1 MRGLLAALS
10 AAACA
15 CAAYEPE
22 SAPAVV
28 RARFD
33 PDAKVIPMPSD
44 ALRDDAAGHL
54 DIPIDAD
61 TTPAETE
68 LYTYLN
74 GLDGWSSASAA
85 TVDFSGPIAPATV
98 TPETV
103 QVWRWG
109 PTPARVEDVRVSVA
123 DDEQRITIDAPR
135 AGWERGAQYFVVVRG
150 GAAGVEGKTGDPVIA
165 DAAFYF
171 LRQTTPLDDPAHNRA
186 FPGDTYAE
194 RADNARKLEV
204 IRGELAPM
212 FEHLAARGLPRA
224 EIAALWRFTITT
236 RSELAMDKPSQR
248 MPIPIQLLIDPAT
261 GKVDLPPAPWDTDV
275 ELEAK
280 SRLRAYDG
288 FATSANLLF
297 ELTAPVEAQT
307 VNATTVELWRTDG
320 PPTRV
325 PAAARVMADGVHVIV
340 TPDVLPLPERAAYAV
355 VVTDGVLDRAGQPI
369 VAMPAGVLLKAQ
381 APVVAAGASTVG
393 AVPLIDAVR
402 LEDARGRLGALLAER
417 GRDHVVAAWPFVT
430 QTIASRLDGLAA
442 TAARLGLS
450 PQPTDVVFKTPG
462 QALLDFPLAITSLLN
477 VERVAYGTLAMPVFL
492 DDHTRAWR
500 EDGGHRVDQVAFTMT
515 VPRGLTAGRPVPVVV
530 FGHGVMTERRFVL
543 AIGDALAAKG
553 FAAIA
558 IDLPYHG
565 TRTQCI
571 AGGPISV
578 VDPRTGDLTSVPPC
592 QAGTTCDDVGRCVD
606 GSGAGNR
613 LAMWPVLNYP
623 VASGA
628 AFLEIEHIANTKDH
642 FDQAVIELS
651 AQVRALREG
660 DWQPVLGA
668 PVDDARV
675 YYAGQSLGGILGATL
690 LATQPTIARAV
701 LNVPGADL
709 VDMFADSTWF
719 GPQVTG
725 FFTRQGIARD
735 SFEAERFLDVARWIV
750 DAVDPQNLGAATGDR
765 ALMLQM
771 GTLDFIIPNAYT
783 RTLERVTGA
792 PRRDY
797 VAEHAFLVIPIE
809 PEFGRGGRELA
820 GFLDGSFT
828 P

>member
-1 MRGLLAALS
+1 MRGLLFALC
-10 AAACA
+10 AGACA
-15 CAAYEPE
+15 CAAYEPD
-22 SAPAVV
+22 SPPDVV
-28 RARFD
+28 RARYD
-33 PDAKVIPMPSD
+33 PEAKVIPMPSD

-54 DIPIDAD
+54 DIPIDDD
-61 TTPAETE
+61 TSPAEAE

-74 GLDGWSSASAA
+74 TLDGWSSASAA
-85 TVDFSGPIAPATV
+85 TVDFSAPIAPGTV
-98 TPETV
+98 TPDTV
-103 QVWRWG
+103 QVWKWG
-109 PTPARVEDVRVSVA
+109 PTPARVDDVRVSVA
-123 DDEQRITIDAPR
+123 DDERRITIDAPR
-135 AGWERGAQYFVVVRG
+135 TGWERGAQYFVVVRG
-150 GAAGVEGKTGDPVIA
+150 GDAGVEGKTGQPVIA

-194 RADNARKLEV
+194 RADNAHKLEV
-204 IRGELAPM
+204 IRQTLVPM
-212 FEHLAARGLPRA
+212 FTQLEAAGVPRSQV
-224 EIAALWRFTITT
+224 AALWRFTVTT

-261 GKVDLPPAPWDTDV
+261 GKVDLPPAPWDTPV

-280 SRLRAYDG
+280 QRLRTYDG
-288 FATSANLLF
+288 FTTSANLLF
-297 ELTAPVEAQT
+297 ELTAPVDPAT
-307 VNATTVELWRTDG
+307 VSAATIELWRLDG
-320 PPTRV
+320 TPARV
-325 PAAARVMADGVHVIV
+325 AAAARVMADGVHVVV
-340 TPDVLPLPERAAYAV
+340 TPEVAPLPERAAFALV
-355 VVTDGVLDRAGQPI
+355 ATDGIHDRDGRPVI
-369 VAMPAGVLLKAQ
+369 AMPAGVLLAAK
-381 APVVAAGASTVG
+381 APVVEAGASTVG
-393 AVPLIDAVR
+393 AVPLVDAVR
-402 LEDARGRLGALLAER
+402 LEDGRGRLAALWAAR

-430 QTIASRLDGLAA
+430 QTIGPRLDKLAT
-442 TAARLGLS
+442 TAAELGLS
-450 PQPTDVVFKTPG
+450 PDPVDVTFKTPV

-477 VERVAYGTLAMPVFL
+477 VDKVAYGTLAMPVYL
-492 DDHTRAWR
+492 DDATRAWR
-500 EDGGHRVDQVAFTMT
+500 TDGGHRVDQVAFTMT
-515 VPRGLTAGRPVPVVV
+515 IPRGVTAGRKVPVVV

-578 VDPRTGDLTSVPPC
+578 VDPRTGDLTSLPPC
-592 QAGTTCDDVGRCVD
+592 QSGSTCNEVGRCVGSD
-606 GSGAGNR
+606 GTGNH

-642 FDQAVIELS
+642 FDQSVIELS
-651 AQVRALREG
+651 ALIRSLRTG
-660 DWQPVLGA
+660 AWQPVIGA
-668 PVDDARV
+668 PIDPDRV

-690 LATQPTIARAV
+690 LSTQPDVHRAV

-725 FFTRQGIARD
+725 FFTRQHIAAD

-750 DAVDPQNLGAATGDR
+750 DAVDPQNVGAATGAR

-820 GFLDGSFT
+820 GFLDGSFA

>member
-1 MRGLLAALS
+1 MRGPILAVLAVAS
-10 AAACA
+10 A
-15 CAAYEPE
+15 CAAYDPDP
-22 SAPAVV
+22 APDVV

-44 ALRDDAAGHL
+44 ALRDDLAGHL
-54 DIPIDAD
+54 DIPIDDD
-61 TTPAETE
+61 TSAAEAE
-68 LYTYLN
+68 LYGYLN
-74 GLDGWSSASAA
+74 TLDGWSSASAA
-85 TVDFSGPIAPATV
+85 TVDFSAPIAPATV
-98 TPETV
+98 TPDTV
-103 QVWRWG
+103 QVWQWG
-109 PTPARVEDVRVSVA
+109 PTPHRVDDVTVTVA
-123 DDEQRITIDAPR
+123 DDELRVTLDAPR
-135 AGWERGAQYFVVVRG
+135 VGWDRGGQYYVVVRG
-150 GAAGVEGKTGDPVIA
+150 GAAGVEGKGGQPVIA

-186 FPGDTYAE
+186 FPGDTFAE
-194 RADNARKLEV
+194 RADNARKLEE
-204 IRGELAPM
+204 IRQELLPM
-212 FEHLAARGLPRA
+212 FDHLAERGLPRA

-236 RSELAMDKPSQR
+236 RTELAMDKPSQR

-261 GKVDLPPAPWDTDV
+261 GKVDLPPARWDTPV

-280 SRLRAYDG
+280 AALRVYDG

-297 ELTAPVEAQT
+297 ELTAPVDPAT
-307 VNATTVELWRTDG
+307 VTGTTVELWQLG
-320 PPTRV
+320 AAPTRL
-325 PAAARVMADGVHVIV
+325 PATARVLDDVHVVI
-340 TPDVLPLPERAAYAV
+340 TPATVPLAEHAAFAV
-355 VVTDGVLDRAGQPI
+355 VVTDGVRDRDGQPI
-369 VAMPAGVLLKAQ
+369 IAMPAGALLLAK
-381 APVVAAGASTVG
+381 APVVDAGASTVG
-393 AVPLIDAVR
+393 AVPLVDAVR
-402 LEDARGRLGALLAER
+402 IEDARDRLAALLALR
-417 GRDHVVAAWPFVT
+417 GRDRVVAAWPFVT
-430 QTIASRLDGLAA
+430 QTIAPRLDEVAA
-442 TAARLGLS
+442 TAARLAVS
-450 PQPTDVVFKTPG
+450 PDPVAVAYKTPG

-477 VERVAYGTLAMPVFL
+477 VDRVATGTLPMPVFL
-492 DDHTRAWR
+492 DDATRAWR
-500 EDGGHRVDQVAFTMT
+500 TDGGHRIDQVAFTMT
-515 VPRGLTAGRPVPVVV
+515 IPRGLTPGQGVPVVV

-578 VDPRTGDLTSVPPC
+578 VDPRTGNLVSLPPC
-592 QAGTTCDDVGRCVD
+592 QAGSTCDEVGRCVD
-606 GSGAGNR
+606 ASGAGNH
-613 LAMWPVLNYP
+613 LAQWPVLNYP

-651 AQVRALREG
+651 AVVRSLATG
-660 DWQPVLGA
+660 AWQPVLGA
-668 PVDDARV
+668 PVDTTRI

-690 LATQPTIARAV
+690 LATQPTIRRAV

-719 GPQVTG
+719 GPQVRG
-725 FFTRQGIARD
+725 FFTREGIAAD

-750 DAVDPQNLGAATGDR
+750 DAVDPQNVGAATGDR

-771 GTLDFIIPNAYT
+771 ATLDFIIPNAYT
-783 RTLERVTGA
+783 RTLARVTGA
-792 PRRDY
+792 PQRDY

-820 GFLDGSFT
+820 GFLDESFR